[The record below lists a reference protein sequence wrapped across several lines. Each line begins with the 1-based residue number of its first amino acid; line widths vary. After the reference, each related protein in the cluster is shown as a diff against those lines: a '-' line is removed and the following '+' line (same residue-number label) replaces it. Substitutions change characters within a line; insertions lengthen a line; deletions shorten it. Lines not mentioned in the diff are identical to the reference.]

1 MISGGVLRWTAAATQ
16 PSATLDAI
24 GMRTTTWTALGSFRC
39 DMREDSAGEQSYAD
53 GVAVIRNVEIRA
65 RWQAVQGI
73 GLTELCR
80 LTVRGR
86 TLRINSIRNLD
97 EADRVA
103 VIQCTEV
110 N

>member
-1 MISGGVLRWTAAATQ
+1 MISAGNLKWTAQATAPAASIDT
-16 PSATLDAI
+16 I
-24 GMRTTTWTALGSFRC
+24 GMRTTTWTAIGSFPC
-39 DMREDSAGEQSYAD
+39 DMREDSANEQSYAD

-65 RWQAVQGI
+65 RWQKVQNI

-86 TLRINSIRNLD
+86 TLRINSIRNLE